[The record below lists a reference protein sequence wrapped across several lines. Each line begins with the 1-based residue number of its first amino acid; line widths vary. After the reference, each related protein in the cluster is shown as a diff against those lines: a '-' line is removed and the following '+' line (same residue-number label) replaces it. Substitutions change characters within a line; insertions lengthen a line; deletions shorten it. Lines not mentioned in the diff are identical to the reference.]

1 MGWSMELRDI
11 EIFLTLADELH
22 FGRTADRM
30 HISVSRVSHVIRS
43 QEIALGGNL
52 FDRSSRRVVLTP
64 MGETLRAGLQPAYQA
79 LQRAIADA
87 ATLAQRST
95 ETITIGAMGAQIH
108 DLEPVLRAFREL
120 RPLADVRFREVFFTD
135 PFDPLRQGEVD
146 LVTAWLPVQEEGL
159 SVACVLREE
168 PLNLIVP
175 SQHPL
180 ASRSAVSVED
190 LADLVVPAI
199 RGPAEWLATVLPMR
213 TPSGREIRRAHE
225 VTTYSEVLALVA
237 GGEAVCPVPD
247 EGRRYYP
254 WPGVSYVP
262 FSDAEPV
269 RWALIS
275 RRGRV
280 RPIVEDFVQ
289 VAGRLRASVPRGST
303 R

>member
-1 MGWSMELRDI
+1 MELRDI

-22 FGRTADRM
+22 FGRTSERL
-30 HISVSRVSHVIRS
+30 HISVSRVSQVIRS
-43 QEIALGGNL
+43 QEVALGARL

-64 MGETLRAGLQPAYQA
+64 VGEKLRAGLQPAYDA

-87 ATLAQRST
+87 AVLAQQSA

-108 DLEPVLRAFREL
+108 DLEPVLRTFRDL
-120 RPLADVRFREVFFTD
+120 NPLSDVRFREVFFTD
-135 PFDPLRQGEVD
+135 PFDPLRQHEVD
-146 LVTAWLPVQEEGL
+146 LVTAWLPVHEEDL
-159 SVACVLREE
+159 VVACVLREE
-168 PLNLIVP
+168 PLNLLVP
-175 SQHPL
+175 SRHPL
-180 ASRSAVSVED
+180 AGRAAVSVED

-199 RGPAEWLATVLPMR
+199 RGPGAWLATLVPAV

-237 GGEAVCPVPD
+237 AGEAVCPVPD

-269 RWALIS
+269 RWALIA
-275 RRGRV
+275 RRDSM
-280 RPIVEDFVQ
+280 RPIVDDFVR
-289 VAGRLRASVPRGST
+289 VARRVSAS
-303 R
+303 